1 MSQKISIWGNFKNGD
16 YNDSIISENDDI
28 LVIKYYGQN
37 SGRDDHKICID
48 SYFFEKNNKYK
59 YIGRVINIEE
69 TGLEYNIRKLYT
81 NYKSKPPIKEMREY
95 NINTYKL
102 TIQKEKNT
110 EKLTEFRY
118 KIDAIKHLG
127 LFGGDIVSGIISHHS

>member
-1 MSQKISIWGNFKNGD
+1 MSQKVSIWGNFKNGE
-16 YNDSIISENDDI
+16 YNDSVVSENDDI

-37 SGRDDHKICID
+37 SGRDDHKISND

-59 YIGRVINIEE
+59 YIGRVINVEE
-69 TGLEYNIRKLYT
+69 TGIEYNIRKPYT
-81 NYKSKPPIKEMREY
+81 SKTKPPIREMREY

-118 KIDAIKHLG
+118 KKDAMKHLG
-127 LFGGDIVSGIISHHS
+127 LSEGDIVSGIISHS

>member
-1 MSQKISIWGNFKNGD
+1 MSQKVSIWGNFKNGK

-37 SGRDDHKICID
+37 SGRDDHKISND
-48 SYFFEKNNKYK
+48 SYFFEKNKKYK

-69 TGLEYNIRKLYT
+69 TGIEHNIRKLYV
-81 NYKSKPPIKEMREY
+81 NYKVQPPIREFRTY

-118 KIDAIKHLG
+118 KKEAMNHLG
-127 LFGGDIVSGIISHHS
+127 LSGGDIVSGIVSHS

>member
-1 MSQKISIWGNFKNGD
+1 MSQKVSIWGNFKNGE

-37 SGRDDHKICID
+37 SGRDDHKICND
-48 SYFFEKNNKYK
+48 SYFFEKNKKYK
-59 YIGRVINIEE
+59 YVGRVINIEE
-69 TGLEYNIRKLYT
+69 TGIEYNIRKPYT
-81 NYKSKPPIKEMREY
+81 SKTKQSIREMKEY

-110 EKLTEFRY
+110 EKITEFRY
-118 KIDAIKHLG
+118 KIDAMKHLG
-127 LFGGDIVSGIISHHS
+127 LFGGNTVSGIIGHHS